1 MRLWGIGELDTIL
14 GKCESPMLGTPSNLK
29 ALDSIR
35 LHKKLHVLIITWTI
49 HLITSP
55 TIINQVGGRFELHI
69 SVWGLLFRVE
79 PSIMWYFLVIF
90 TLVLLFIFKINFI
103 GITSRYT
110 CCLLLVS
117 TGRPSKEHVCPGIGV
132 LHRLPQYFLDN
143 YNTFTYFNH
152 KPLKTSFP

>member
-1 MRLWGIGELDTIL
+1 M
-14 GKCESPMLGTPSNLK
+14 
-29 ALDSIR
+29 
-35 LHKKLHVLIITWTI
+35 

-79 PSIMWYFLVIF
+79 PSMWYFLVIF

-117 TGRPSKEHVCPGIGV
+117 TGRPSKEHVCPGIAV
-132 LHRLPQYFLDN
+132 LHRLPQYFSITILLPISTTN
-143 YNTFTYFNH
+143 LSKLLFRRENL
-152 KPLKTSFP
+152 LK